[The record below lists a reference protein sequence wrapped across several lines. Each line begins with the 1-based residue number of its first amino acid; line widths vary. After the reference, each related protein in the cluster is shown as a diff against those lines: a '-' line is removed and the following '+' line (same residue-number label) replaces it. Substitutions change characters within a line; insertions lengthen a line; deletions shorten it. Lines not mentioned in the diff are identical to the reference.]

1 MWVMGQW
8 LVYMILAM
16 IFSNLNDFIIP
27 WFYENKEYKDDH
39 RPVTHLGKYL
49 FLSIL
54 AVFRIFTKWKVQ

>member
-1 MWVMGQW
+1 MMGQW

-39 RPVTHLGKYL
+39 GPVTLRQILILKYL
-49 FLSIL
+49 GSLQDFHEMKGSIT
-54 AVFRIFTKWKVQ
+54 A